1 MDVEINRKVANLV
14 PTYLGKVAER
24 DNVRFDTVAN
34 TERVIN
40 MRFKYASRRL
50 RVPHIHP
57 GYVCTG
63 HAQYL

>member
-1 MDVEINRKVANLV
+1 MDAGINRKVANLV
-14 PTYLGKVAER
+14 PPYLRKVAEG

-34 TERVIN
+34 TERGIN
-40 MRFKYASRRL
+40 MRFKDAFRRL

-63 HAQYL
+63 HAEYL